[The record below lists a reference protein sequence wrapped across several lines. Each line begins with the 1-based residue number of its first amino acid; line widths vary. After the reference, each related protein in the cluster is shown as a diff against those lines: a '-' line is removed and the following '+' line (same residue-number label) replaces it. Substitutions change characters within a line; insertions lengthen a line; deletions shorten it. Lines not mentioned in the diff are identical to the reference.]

1 MVDNPNFPLKSIKT
15 RKIAFLVA
23 DGFNEASVMDMKMA
37 LMKAGAKAMTV
48 APHLGVLTGAGGETL
63 NADFSLLTAASVL
76 FDAVYVPDGQASV
89 AALQAGPEAVDFLRE
104 AYQHCKTIAAH
115 GVGVQLLENAGLG
128 ESMADA
134 GLIASGDGDARTLA
148 ENFIVGI
155 ARHRHWE
162 REVIL

>member
-1 MVDNPNFPLKSIKT
+1 M
-15 RKIAFLVA
+15 
-23 DGFNEASVMDMKMA
+23 
-37 LMKAGAKAMTV
+37 
-48 APHLGVLTGAGGETL
+48 LTGAEGETL
-63 NADFSLLTAASVL
+63 NADFSLLTASSVL
-76 FDAVYVPDGQASV
+76 FDAVYVPDGEASV

-128 ESMADA
+128 ETMADA
-134 GLIASGDGDARTLA
+134 GLIAGRDGDARTLA